1 MCKHFPPLLWKGEVP
16 TLVGTGVRSII
27 IDMEHK
33 EHKGCTKHT
42 KTFLS
47 TQQDP
52 NSGVGAEP
60 LSARRGVGVRRSF
73 VSFVF
78 QNK

>member
-1 MCKHFPPLLWKGEVP
+1 MCKHFPPLLRRGEVP

-33 EHKGCTKHT
+33 ERKGCTKHT

-47 TQQDP
+47 TPQDTI
-52 NSGVGAEP
+52 VE
-60 LSARRGVGVRRSF
+60 RGPSPSPRGEGLG
-73 VSFVF
+73 
-78 QNK
+78 